1 MQVLCG
7 LQVLFLL
14 FNCQTPEIPENAG
27 RQKYM
32 DGVAGRAWTGMM
44 DEVPLHKDSKLFRPY
59 SGIKSTGI
67 RSFFDS
73 VFVKKE
79 EGLYNENIIYEW
91 GKL

>member
-1 MQVLCG
+1 
-7 LQVLFLL
+7 
-14 FNCQTPEIPENAG
+14 
-27 RQKYM
+27 
-32 DGVAGRAWTGMM
+32 MM

-67 RSFFDS
+67 RSFFDL

>member
-1 MQVLCG
+1 
-7 LQVLFLL
+7 
-14 FNCQTPEIPENAG
+14 
-27 RQKYM
+27 
-32 DGVAGRAWTGMM
+32 MM

-91 GKL
+91 GEVMKPQSITERPGTGKMELIRKWMGK

>member
-1 MQVLCG
+1 
-7 LQVLFLL
+7 
-14 FNCQTPEIPENAG
+14 
-27 RQKYM
+27 
-32 DGVAGRAWTGMM
+32 MM

-91 GKL
+91 GSYETTKHNRETGHWEDGTDS

>member
-1 MQVLCG
+1 MSHFPADSVPCIYRTYDSG
-7 LQVLFLL
+7 VH
-14 FNCQTPEIPENAG
+14 CEIPENAG

-73 VFVKKE
+73 VFVKK
-79 EGLYNENIIYEW
+79 L
-91 GKL
+91 KLRT